1 MLLSLRVHGVL
12 FAWTQEEWK
21 TRTSFPCSWVSFLS
35 PLLPLGCFAWTWC
48 FAGCFFQAFSCY
60 LLALH
65 TVSLGLLHHR
75 KLVISYWEMV
85 NWWRE
90 AVKAE
95 WQGVFCT
102 IHNKCTKLDV
112 PVTHIHPHVS
122 SLWHLSLL
130 GLVLFSI
137 TPFCQILQSFFL
149 PKQGDFQQTMGLSLG
164 GRLLI
169 D

>member
-1 MLLSLRVHGVL
+1 MEYCLPEHRRNEKQGHRFLALESLFSHLFSLWDVLHG
-12 FAWTQEEWK
+12 
-21 TRTSFPCSWVSFLS
+21 
-35 PLLPLGCFAWTWC
+35 
-48 FAGCFFQAFSCY
+48 FAGCFFQAFSCH
-60 LLALH
+60 LLALY
-65 TVSLGLLHHR
+65 TVSLSLLHHR
-75 KLVISYWEMV
+75 KLVISYWEMA

-90 AVKAE
+90 AVTAE

-137 TPFCQILQSFFL
+137 TPFCQMWRNCFL